1 MKLFARL
8 LSWLRARRAPAAAPV
23 AAPAVP
29 MPKSD
34 GGKCRCA
41 LCRGVM
47 KPEDVLRV
55 DPTLV
60 ASLDLSLVRVSA
72 GQVAVAVQ
80 PVQQLTPNGVNM
92 VHVLVCN
99 DWIYENHVLPA
110 LKEAGRA
117 AHQS

>member
-8 LSWLRARRAPAAAPV
+8 LSWLRRCLRRAAPLPAAAP
-23 AAPAVP
+23 ALAP
-29 MPKSD
+29 
-34 GGKCRCA
+34 GKCRCA

-60 ASLDLSLVRVSA
+60 ARVDAALVQVSV
-72 GQVAVAVQ
+72 GRVAVAVQ
-80 PVQQLTPNGVNM
+80 TVQQLTPNGVNM

-117 AHQS
+117 ANQS